1 MSRKYLCICAA
12 NIRISL
18 CTLGEQLQR
27 NPIPFALLKCADKET
42 ELPLEKLGQFRWVST
57 SIVRFDPTTDWPPDL
72 CFKLRINPKIK
83 TYDGMALVGVP
94 KSQGYKTRGLTMH
107 IDGVLSKM
115 ARAATGGRWQ
125 SRHYIKGV
133 VFYECPTDGIVLL
146 QFSHLVVP
154 SQVLDVLKIG
164 KGAHLQDWVG
174 SCFNA
179 RREEQTKTEN
189 GDTPVNCVAVK
200 LRGMLSDG
208 TLHELK
214 LPKFSRIT
222 PLGISG
228 TQSAFTARF
237 TGEVPFKFHFKQV
250 VMPNIVTT
258 PKYQAHSEFR
268 PRYRRYKLHLTHGLK
283 TLVAAAEAK
292 QVCLLWQHGTWFE
305 ELHAQTCHVCQD
317 LSSADLSLLKG
328 AMQFI
333 DLQSNRCLACE
344 SFLASDCICSC
355 FSGQWSSRW
364 KQKT

>member
-107 IDGVLSKM
+107 IGGVLSKM
-115 ARAATGGRWQ
+115 ARAATGGRWK
-125 SRHYIKGV
+125 SREYNGEPFH
-133 VFYECPTDGIVLL
+133 ECPTDGIVLL

-154 SQVLDVLKIG
+154 SQVLDALKIDE
-164 KGAHLQDWVG
+164 GAHLQDWVG
-174 SCFNA
+174 SCFDA
-179 RREEQTKTEN
+179 RREEQAQSKN
-189 GDTPVNCVAVK
+189 ADTPVNCVAVK
-200 LRGMLSDG
+200 PRHLHPRARG
-208 TLHELK
+208 TVHELK

-222 PLGISG
+222 PLGISK
-228 TQSAFTARF
+228 TQTAFTELL

-250 VMPNIVTT
+250 VMPT
-258 PKYQAHSEFR
+258 PNNWGYYEEFR
-268 PRYRRYKLHLTHGLK
+268 PHFRRYKLYLTHGLK

-292 QVCLLWQHGTWFE
+292 QVRLLWQHGTWFE

-328 AMQFI
+328 VMQFI

-344 SFLASDCICSC
+344 SFLASDSICSY